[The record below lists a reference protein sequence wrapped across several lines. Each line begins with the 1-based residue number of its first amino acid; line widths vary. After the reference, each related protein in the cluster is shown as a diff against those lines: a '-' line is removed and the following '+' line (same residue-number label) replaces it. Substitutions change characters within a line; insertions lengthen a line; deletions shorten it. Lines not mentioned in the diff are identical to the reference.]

1 MRERYGD
8 VGCPVLLLYGDHDW
22 SRADERAETA
32 RLSSRWWN
40 SWSGGP
46 IPDAVVVGSGPNGL
60 AAAITLAQAG
70 LKTVL
75 REAEATVGGGLR
87 SSELTLPGFI
97 HDVCSAVHPLALT
110 SPFFRSLPLAD
121 FGLEWVQPSAP
132 LAHPLDDGPAALLEQ
147 SLDATAE
154 GLGPGGGDWRRLL
167 APFVRIWDQLSDDIL
182 APPLRFPR
190 HPFMMARFGLQ
201 ALRSGTS
208 LARTL
213 RGTRAKALFAGNL
226 AHSFLPLDA
235 PGTAA
240 FGLLLSI
247 SAHAGGWPIPRGGSQ
262 RVADA
267 LAAYFRSLGGEIVT
281 AAPVRDLAELES
293 ARLVLLDVSPRQ
305 LLRIAGDKLPHR
317 YRRALEG
324 YRYGSA
330 AFKLDW
336 ALDGPV
342 PWTAPECARAATVHL
357 AGTLEE
363 VVASEAAHPR
373 GTVHERPFVLFVQPT
388 LFDASRA
395 PAGKHTA
402 WAYCHVP
409 NGYDQDVSGKIERQV
424 ERFAP
429 GFRERVLARS
439 VLTPADFELRNANL
453 IGGAINGGEMDLRQV
468 FARPV
473 ARPTPYRTPLRGV
486 YLCSASTP
494 PGGAA
499 CTACAGIMPRG
510 RRSLRLP

>member
-1 MRERYGD
+1 
-8 VGCPVLLLYGDHDW
+8 
-22 SRADERAETA
+22 
-32 RLSSRWWN
+32 
-40 SWSGGP
+40 
-46 IPDAVVVGSGPNGL
+46 
-60 AAAITLAQAG
+60 
-70 LKTVL
+70 VL
-75 REAEATVGGGLR
+75 REAQATVGGGLR
-87 SSELTLPGFI
+87 SSELTLPGFT
-97 HDVCSAVHPLALT
+97 HDVCSAVHALALT
-110 SPFFRSLPLAD
+110 SPFFRTLPLAD
-121 FGLEWVQPSAP
+121 FGLEYVQPSAV
-132 LAHPLDDGPAALLEQ
+132 LAHPLDDGSAALLER

-154 GLGPGGGDWRRLL
+154 GLGPGGRDWVRLH
-167 APFVRIWDQLSDDIL
+167 APFVRVWDQLSLDVL
-182 APPLRFPR
+182 APPLRIPR

-201 ALRSGTS
+201 GLRSATS
-208 LARTL
+208 LARGL
-213 RGTRAKALFAGNL
+213 RGTRARALFAGSA

-247 SAHAGGWPIPRGGSQ
+247 TGHAVGWPIARGGSQ

-281 AAPVRDLAELES
+281 AAPVEHLDELRPT
-293 ARLVLLDVSPRQ
+293 RLVLLDVSPRQ
-305 LLRIAGDKLPHR
+305 LLRIAGDKLTGG

-324 YRYGSA
+324 YRYGAA

-357 AGTLEE
+357 GGTLEE
-363 VVASEAAHPR
+363 VVASEAAHAR
-373 GTVHERPFVLFVQPT
+373 GAVHERPFVLFVQPT
-388 LFDASRA
+388 LFDDSRA

-409 NGYDQDVSGKIERQV
+409 NGYTPDASGRIERQV

-429 GFRERVLARS
+429 GFRERILARS
-439 VLTPADFELRNANL
+439 VLTPADFERRNANL
-453 IGGAINGGEMDLRQV
+453 IGGDISGGMMDLRQV

-473 ARPTPYRTPLRGV
+473 ARATPYRTPLRGV

-494 PGGAA
+494 PGGGGHGMCGHHAA
-499 CTACAGIMPRG
+499 RAALAEV
-510 RRSLRLP
+510 LR